1 MKKGFVYILCAAG
14 LFSTME
20 IALKGLSLSLAPLQL
35 NFLRF
40 ALGGLVLLPFALK
53 GLKGTAPLKLGDW
66 AFLALAGFLNVVLAM
81 SLYQVGVSRAPASVV
96 AVVFSCNPLFVLPLA
111 ALALGEKVTGR
122 KLASLGLS
130 IAGIGAIAW
139 PAFARSGGLD
149 PMGIILTVLSAM
161 LFAAYGVM
169 GKAWGRRHG
178 SLALTCLSFLLGALE
193 LLVLIGLSHFPP
205 LAEALG
211 AAGLGTLASI
221 PILAGL
227 SLSKLP
233 IFLYIA
239 VGITGWGYAFWFL
252 GMEHTSAQTG
262 SLVFLIKPAL
272 APFLAWLILGEAI
285 GPSMALGMALVI
297 VGAGLGLLPQGQPGA
312 SIKT

>member
-1 MKKGFVYILCAAG
+1 MKKGFLFILLAAG

-53 GLKGTAPLKLGDW
+53 GLRGKPPLRSGDW
-66 AFLALAGFLNVVLAM
+66 GFLALAGFLNVVLAM

-122 KLASLGLS
+122 KLASLALS
-130 IAGIGAIAW
+130 LAGIGAIAW
-139 PAFARSGGLD
+139 PAFTKAGGLD
-149 PMGIILTVLSAM
+149 PAGIILTVLSAM

-205 LAEALG
+205 VATSLKT
-211 AAGLGTLASI
+211 AGLGGFASI
-221 PILAGL
+221 PILGGL

-272 APFLAWLILGEAI
+272 APFLAWLILGEAL
-285 GPSMALGMALVI
+285 GTTMALGMGLVI
-297 VGAGLGLLPQGQPGA
+297 LGASLGFLPQRQP
-312 SIKT
+312 